1 MFVEQDVF
9 TIHSIRIAYL
19 VIDKSDNEL
28 VQFIF
33 LNGQLY
39 TGISRQAFDGRQCL
53 VKADLFLLLQRRGF
67 DAQLNI
73 FFDDL
78 LPMTGHD
85 ASAEPRYY

>member
-39 TGISRQAFDGRQCL
+39 TGISRQALG
-53 VKADLFLLLQRRGF
+53 G
-67 DAQLNI
+67 
-73 FFDDL
+73 
-78 LPMTGHD
+78 
-85 ASAEPRYY
+85 S

>member
-39 TGISRQAFDGRQCL
+39 TGISRQALGGIVDEESSCCPKSHLGRMLSHQNP
-53 VKADLFLLLQRRGF
+53 RG
-67 DAQLNI
+67 L
-73 FFDDL
+73 
-78 LPMTGHD
+78 
-85 ASAEPRYY
+85 